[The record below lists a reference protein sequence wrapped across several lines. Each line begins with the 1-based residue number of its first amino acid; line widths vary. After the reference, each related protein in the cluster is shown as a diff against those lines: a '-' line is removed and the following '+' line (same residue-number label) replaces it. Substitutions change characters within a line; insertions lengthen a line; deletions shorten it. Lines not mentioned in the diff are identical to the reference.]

1 MASKEPKEGRFNV
14 RVPGDL
20 VRRMDALLPKARA
33 IPECALLGSIRQSA
47 ILRVALLRGIAV
59 LEDEVRRAHGK
70 RGSDA

>member
-20 VRRMDALLPKARA
+20 VRRIDAMLPKARA

-47 ILRVALLRGIAV
+47 LVRVALLRGMDV

-70 RGSDA
+70 RGTGA